1 MLECRTYTY
10 DELSKLFQTP
20 DNQGIK
26 RKLDRMDVAYTATGR
41 GQGLKVAIT
50 EISRSWPISF
60 TIC

>member
-26 RKLDRMDVAYTATGR
+26 RKLDRMDVHTPQQAGDKA
-41 GQGLKVAIT
+41 
-50 EISRSWPISF
+50 
-60 TIC
+60 